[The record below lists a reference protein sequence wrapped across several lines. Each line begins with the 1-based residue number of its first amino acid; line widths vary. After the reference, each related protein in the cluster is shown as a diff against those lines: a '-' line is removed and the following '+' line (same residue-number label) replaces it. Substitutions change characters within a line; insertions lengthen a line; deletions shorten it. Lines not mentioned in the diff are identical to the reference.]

1 MRNCVCGLLLTSQHV
16 GRPLATKR
24 TRRPLVCG
32 HDGWWSRCGALVG
45 PSDCGCASLRR
56 CVGTSPAMGRRRC
69 IIEST
74 QHCVAAL
81 LLPSG
86 RCDDW
91 PPARPLARL
100 DSRTLWQAHIPD
112 TPPARMQTWQCECW
126 ALGCMD
132 ACTLTLLPSHSR
144 RVFRFCCVAATLAH
158 GGTRCVATAHS
169 PLRCL
174 AASLRRRAD
183 TSLRCCHTQPLR
195 CLAVAPA
202 CH

>member
-24 TRRPLVCG
+24 THPPLVCG

-45 PSDCGCASLRR
+45 ASDCGCASLRR
-56 CVGTSPAMGRRRC
+56 CVGTSPASGRRC

-100 DSRTLWQAHIPD
+100 DSRSLWQAHVPD